1 MIRDDLDNGE
11 STTQRRR
18 RRADQ
23 ANDAED
29 VATLVRAAARGDQDA
44 WDALVSRFG
53 RMIFAVARSVGLS
66 HADASD
72 VCQTTWLRL
81 TQHLD
86 AINDPARVGGWLA
99 TTARREAIRVS
110 QRSQRVS
117 SRDELDSILSPSY
130 DRLDAALLFSDRDR
144 TLWQVYAELPERA
157 RTLLSLLMSD
167 PPMSYK
173 QLSAITGMPVGSIGP
188 TRARIL
194 DNLRARLA
202 EHGVTAQDL
211 DEAG

>member
-1 MIRDDLDNGE
+1 MGE
-11 STTQRRR
+11 NIGSSHLQTPR
-18 RRADQ
+18 RRAERQSDE
-23 ANDAED
+23 DD
-29 VATLVRAAARGDQDA
+29 VAALVRAADRGDQDA
-44 WDALVSRFG
+44 WDALVDRFG

-66 HADASD
+66 HADACD

-86 AINDPARVGGWLA
+86 SINDPSRVGAWLA

-110 QRSQRVS
+110 QRLNRSTPRG
-117 SRDELDSILSPSY
+117 ELDSVLPPTY
-130 DRLDAALLFSDRDR
+130 DRLDNTFLFDDRDR
-144 TLWQVYAELPERA
+144 TLWQTYSELPERA

-167 PPMSYK
+167 PPLSYK

-194 DNLRARLA
+194 DSLRARLA
-202 EHGVTAQDL
+202 ERGVTAQDL

>member
-1 MIRDDLDNGE
+1 MSDDTDSSRLA
-11 STTQRRR
+11 TRRQRPAQ
-18 RRADQ
+18 RAD
-23 ANDAED
+23 ADDIA
-29 VATLVRAAARGDQDA
+29 ALVRAADRGDHEA
-44 WDALVSRFG
+44 WDALVARFG

-66 HADASD
+66 HADACD

-81 TQHLD
+81 TQHLGS
-86 AINDPARVGGWLA
+86 INDPSRVGAWLA

-110 QRSQRVS
+110 QRLQRS
-117 SRDELDSILSPSY
+117 SPRDELDAVLPPSY
-130 DRLDAALLFSDRDR
+130 DRLDHSFLFDDRDR
-144 TLWQVYAELPERA
+144 TLWQVYSELPERA

-167 PPMSYK
+167 PPLSYK

-194 DNLRARLA
+194 DSLRASLA
-202 EHGVTAQDL
+202 ERGVTEQDL